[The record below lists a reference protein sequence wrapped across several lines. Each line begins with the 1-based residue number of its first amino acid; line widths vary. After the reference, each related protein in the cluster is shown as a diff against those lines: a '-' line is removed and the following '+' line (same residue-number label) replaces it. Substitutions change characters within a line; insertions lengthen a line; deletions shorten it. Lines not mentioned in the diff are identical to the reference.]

1 MREEK
6 EVAERGLT
14 SREGH
19 HTTDPAK
26 EVVGSTRSNEEGKRA
41 TGFWTELAM
50 DDGCFLFALPM
61 SEILHGRVEEPTA
74 VEEVVK
80 LIQKRHEYLRKGTR
94 KEGDEV
100 RTVYCI
106 EYYVVVWWRRRS

>member
-26 EVVGSTRSNEEGKRA
+26 EVVGSTRSNEERKRA

-61 SEILHGRVEEPTA
+61 SEILHGRVGEPTA

-80 LIQKRHEYLRKGTR
+80 LIQKRHEYLRKGTI
-94 KEGDEV
+94 KGVEM
-100 RTVYCI
+100 RTKYILGRVL
-106 EYYVVVWWRRRS
+106 VVCWRRRS